1 MTRRSIDLH
10 SQTDPQWVQVIL
22 DNFDEFL
29 QDHANC
35 ERKASALAMSLI
47 SKYADRTLIIP
58 RLIDLAQEELLHF
71 GQVYELMEQRG
82 LALTRDERDP
92 YVNRLLELQR
102 HGRDERFLDRML
114 LSSIIEC
121 RGAER
126 FGIIAQALEDPP
138 MAQFY
143 SDLYKAETKHG
154 HLFVDMVLKY
164 FDADTVYSRLE
175 ALAEQ
180 EAGIIATLEWRPS
193 LH

>member
-10 SQTDPQWVQVIL
+10 SQTDPAWVQVIL

-29 QDHANC
+29 QDHANA

-47 SKYADRTLIIP
+47 AKYSDRTLIIP

-71 GQVYELMEQRG
+71 AQVYDLLARRG
-82 LALTRDERDP
+82 VTLVRDARDP

-102 HGRDERFLDRML
+102 HGRDERFVDRLL
-114 LSSIIEC
+114 LSSLIEC

-126 FGIIAQALEDPP
+126 FGIIAQHLQDPELK
-138 MAQFY
+138 AFY
-143 SDLYKAETKHG
+143 VELFKAETKHG
-154 HLFVDMVLKY
+154 HVFVDLALKY
-164 FDADTVYSRLE
+164 FDAEPIYARLE
-175 ALAEQ
+175 QLASA
-180 EAGIIATLEWRPS
+180 EAEIVATLEWRPS